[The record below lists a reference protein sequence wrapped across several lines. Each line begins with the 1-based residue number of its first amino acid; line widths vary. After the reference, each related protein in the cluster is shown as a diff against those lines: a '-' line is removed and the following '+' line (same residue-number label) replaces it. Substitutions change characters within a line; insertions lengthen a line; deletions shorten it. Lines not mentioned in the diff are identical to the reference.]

1 MRGLRRLRG
10 DVPERGDFRSVIDFL
25 VENLLL
31 LPFLFP
37 AYLVLEW
44 VEAHAGGALGRKLGR
59 VSQWGPFFGAAAGVV
74 PQCGF
79 SAAAASLYA
88 GGVITAGTLVAV
100 FLSTSDEL
108 IPVLLSKQVPVSFLC
123 RLVGLKILFAVFAG
137 FAVNAFLFCMGRCG
151 PSPHVGELC
160 AQSHCSCAERKGIVV
175 PALIHTLEIF
185 VFLLAISG
193 VIELVLHFC
202 GGEEALKGC
211 ILNKPFVGELLGGVV
226 GLIPNCAVSVACAD
240 LYVEGGMSAGAL
252 VASSLTGAG
261 MGFLVLFRT
270 HRHLRQ
276 NLAILAVVY
285 VFGVV
290 FGAVGGLFL

>member
-193 VIELVLHFC
+193 IIELVLHFC